1 MIHSFRNS
9 VSLSVFMES
18 HCLSYSWK
26 CCNFTIYLAE
36 KSSQN
41 EILLIMALKDIL
53 HKRFRIT
60 VPRTMPD
67 DRGNALLYP
76 GSLLTNQV
84 SGYNRSTSTKSGNP
98 LTLLNNIYI
107 IFVTHDRL
115 DNGRIVFRVPAG
127 ATYSSLLQKVQVARP
142 AYYSMVIGGC
152 FPEGQLKA

>member
-1 MIHSFRNS
+1 MK
-9 VSLSVFMES
+9 S
-18 HCLSYSWK
+18 HCISYSWK
-26 CCNFTIYLAE
+26 CCYFTIYLAE
-36 KSSQN
+36 ESSQN
-41 EILLIMALKDIL
+41 EILLIMAPKDFL

-60 VPRTMPD
+60 VARTMPD
-67 DRGNALLYP
+67 NRGNALLHP

-84 SGYNRSTSTKSGNP
+84 SRYNPSTSTKSGIP
-98 LTLLNNIYI
+98 LPLLNNIYI

-115 DNGRIVFRVPAG
+115 DDGRTVAHVPAG